1 MENSLIRSATG
12 VALATGLALM
22 LSACV
27 PARTTAFAR
36 GEYTAQSPFPGAE
49 WTSAAP
55 ATQGFSQE
63 GIDRAV
69 GYAKQEGSTSGMI
82 VHNGLVVAEW
92 GDVSRKSNLYSVR
105 KSFMSALIGI
115 AIARGQIQL
124 DDTLAQLSIDDKEPS
139 LSPIEKQATLRML
152 LEARSGVY
160 HPTVYETAAMV
171 ETRPARYS
179 HSPGTFWYYNNWDF
193 NVVGAIYEK
202 ATGNDIFNALQS
214 EIADPIGMQ
223 DYRPS
228 DGHYVSGGP
237 VTMYPAYP
245 FTMSARDLGRF
256 ALLYLH
262 DGRWRDRQIVPAEW
276 VAESTH
282 SYSDT
287 PTGGYGY
294 MWWTSVPASGPGG
307 PKAAL
312 LRPTYWADGHL
323 GQYAVIVPSLDLVV
337 VNLVDSRL
345 TSKRMG
351 QLKMEKLVWLVESAE
366 NATGIGPEPGR
377 KPLVRHGC
385 GNRRQTGL
393 DRCPAIE
400 VVRAALPQHVR
411 ATGSN

>member
-1 MENSLIRSATG
+1 MKNGFFRFSRSAA
-12 VALATGLALM
+12 VATGIALM
-22 LSACV
+22 LGACA
-27 PARTTAFAR
+27 PAPTTAFSPGA
-36 GEYTAQSPFPGAE
+36 YSPQSPFPGAE

-55 ATQGFSQE
+55 ATEGFSQE

-69 GYAKQEGSTSGMI
+69 GYAKQAGSTSGMI

-92 GDVSRKSNLYSVR
+92 GSVSRKSNLHSAR

-115 AIARGQIQL
+115 AIARNQMHL
-124 DDTLAQLSIDDKEPS
+124 DDTLAQLGIDDSEPT
-139 LSPIEKQATLRML
+139 LSPTEKQATVRML

-160 HPTVYETAAMV
+160 HPTVYETAEM
-171 ETRPARYS
+171 EESKPARYS
-179 HSPGTFWYYNNWDF
+179 HPPGTFWYYNNWDF

-202 ATGNDIFNALQS
+202 ATGEGIFKALQS
-214 EIADPIGMQ
+214 EIAEPIGMQ
-223 DYRPS
+223 DYRSS
-228 DGHYVSGGP
+228 DGHYVSGGAA
-237 VTMYPAYP
+237 TMYPAYP
-245 FTMSARDLGRF
+245 FTMSARDLARF

-294 MWWTSVPASGPGG
+294 MWWTSSPASGPRG

-312 LRPTYWADGHL
+312 LRPAYWADGHL

-351 QLKMEKLVWLVESAE
+351 QVKMEKLVWLVEAAE
-366 NATGIGPEPGR
+366 NATGIGPEPG
-377 KPLVRHGC
+377 
-385 GNRRQTGL
+385 
-393 DRCPAIE
+393 
-400 VVRAALPQHVR
+400 
-411 ATGSN
+411 